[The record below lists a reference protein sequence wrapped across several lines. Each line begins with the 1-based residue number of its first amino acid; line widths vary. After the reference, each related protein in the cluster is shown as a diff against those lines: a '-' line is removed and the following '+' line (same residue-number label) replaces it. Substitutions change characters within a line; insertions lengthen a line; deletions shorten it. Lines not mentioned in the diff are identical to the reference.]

1 MDDNIKLYNLLT
13 KGKHDDIEKN
23 ILNEIYKVAT
33 YCTQII
39 GEGAFGRV
47 SVPSVGPFLAVRI
60 GEEIVVL
67 PLVVKESKH
76 NGFIY
81 VDKLEKHLI
90 ISSSDDLT
98 CEALMLFIL
107 SKDWYKGYNLHL
119 PFLLGM
125 GACKSNIKGI
135 THIMLEKC
143 GLDQK
148 IVWIDHFK
156 FVGNPITLEY
166 PQNRTSSLSTI
177 GQLIDYINVNIGQ
190 DLMCKL
196 PNNSVIHVPDFLDS
210 MFIFYLH
217 TSNYLWEK
225 YKMTLGDQ
233 HVDNLFVHWIN
244 KTSRCGKIKLDN
256 LQTIT
261 YDIGNNKFLRI
272 DTHGILFK
280 IGDVGIC
287 TMCVQDDVIIVGN
300 LTNGERLKEVLNYKT
315 KKYCFW
321 EYILNMYSFCP
332 CLVAET
338 IMAKILKKYNIGT
351 KCVERLGIKMEF
363 LNDIPSENDIL
374 NDELYDKFKVTKPNE
389 NETNFTVYSKTN

>member
-1 MDDNIKLYNLLT
+1 M
-13 KGKHDDIEKN
+13 
-23 ILNEIYKVAT
+23 
-33 YCTQII
+33 
-39 GEGAFGRV
+39 
-47 SVPSVGPFLAVRI
+47 
-60 GEEIVVL
+60 
-67 PLVVKESKH
+67 
-76 NGFIY
+76 
-81 VDKLEKHLI
+81 
-90 ISSSDDLT
+90 
-98 CEALMLFIL
+98 
-107 SKDWYKGYNLHL
+107 
-119 PFLLGM
+119 
-125 GACKSNIKGI
+125 
-135 THIMLEKC
+135 
-143 GLDQK
+143 
-148 IVWIDHFK
+148 
-156 FVGNPITLEY
+156 
-166 PQNRTSSLSTI
+166 
-177 GQLIDYINVNIGQ
+177 
-190 DLMCKL
+190 
-196 PNNSVIHVPDFLDS
+196 
-210 MFIFYLH
+210 
-217 TSNYLWEK
+217 
-225 YKMTLGDQ
+225 
-233 HVDNLFVHWIN
+233 
-244 KTSRCGKIKLDN
+244 DN